1 MKKQKP
7 MKRGAGVLLPVTSL
21 PSPYGIG
28 TFGKAAYE
36 FVDFLAAAGQ
46 RYWQVL
52 PLGPTSYGD
61 SPYQSFSAFAG
72 NPYLIDLSFLREERL
87 LTTIELKAAD
97 CERNPLY
104 VDYAA
109 LYQKRFAV
117 LRMAFSRSCHQQTQ
131 EYLAFC
137 KENSEWLN
145 EYALYMSLKTEFG
158 GKEWLAWPKPLRLR
172 DPSALQT
179 AQREHREDADFWKF
193 CQFTFF
199 RQWSRL
205 KEYANGKGI
214 EIIGDIPIYVAL
226 DSADVWAHGE
236 QFQLDEDHRPTL
248 VAGVP
253 PDLFSETGQLWGNP
267 LYDWNYMERDGFSWW
282 KRRMRFSAR
291 LYDVVRIDHFVGIA
305 HYYSIPAQETTALNG
320 WWNPGPGRPLI
331 EAIAGVMG
339 EKRVIAENLGVVIP
353 QVDRLLKSS
362 GYPGM
367 KLMQFAFDGDET
379 NGNLPFH
386 FERNTVVYGGTHD
399 NETLVGFFAHQK
411 RSSLRFARDYLNV
424 RTSREIPQALIRAGY
439 ASVADTAVFQLQDL
453 LGLDNSARIN
463 TPSTL
468 GQNWHWRLLPGQLT
482 AELAQQL
489 RHTMKLYGRL
499 GERHESV

>member
-7 MKRGAGVLLPVTSL
+7 MKRGAGILLPVTSL

-72 NPYLIDLSFLREERL
+72 NPYLIDLPFLREQGL
-87 LTTIELKAAD
+87 LTAIELKAAD
-97 CERNPLY
+97 CEKNPLF
-104 VDYAA
+104 VSYAT

-117 LRMAFSRSCHQQTQ
+117 LRTAFSRSCCHTKQ
-131 EYLAFC
+131 AFFDFC
-137 KENSEWLN
+137 EENSEWLE

-158 GKEWLAWPKPLRLR
+158 GKEWLKWPEPLRLR
-172 DPSALQT
+172 EPAAIQ
-179 AQREHREDADFWKF
+179 AARKEHREEIDFWKF
-193 CQFTFF
+193 CQFTFY
-199 RQWSRL
+199 RQWFAL
-205 KEYANGKGI
+205 KEYANSKGI
-214 EIIGDIPIYVAL
+214 GIIGDIPIYVAL
-226 DSADVWAHGE
+226 DSADVWTHGE
-236 QFQLDEDHRPTL
+236 QFQLDEDRHPTL

-267 LYDWNYMERDGFSWW
+267 LYDWAYMERDGFSWW
-282 KRRMRFSAR
+282 KCRMRFSAR

-305 HYYSIPAQETTALNG
+305 HYYSIPAQDTTAMNG
-320 WWNPGPGRPLI
+320 WWSPGPGKPLL
-331 EAIAGVMG
+331 EAIAEVMG

-353 QVDRLLKSS
+353 QVDRLLKSG

-411 RSSLRFARDYLNV
+411 RRHLRFAREYLNV

-439 ASVADTAVFQLQDL
+439 ASVADTAVFQMQDL
-453 LGLDNSARIN
+453 LELDNFARMN

-468 GQNWHWRLLPGQLT
+468 GQNWRWRLLPGQLT
-482 AELAQQL
+482 AELAQSL
-489 RHTMKLYGRL
+489 RHMMKLYGRL
-499 GERHESV
+499 GERNESV